1 MKKLPYIEDYI
12 VLMSE
17 HVLSWPIREPVIK
30 LARYDEPIVES
41 MNGQIASNTGFTD
54 KQSVLAH
61 KIVIKYRRQW
71 ASAGYDVGHLIDT
84 PKYRLPIR
92 TIDRRKRIVLEDS
105 YIAISFPYD
114 QDLISHIRA
123 GVAQVPGSLYFDRD
137 SRQWRAGIT
146 EQRLIWVKEFG
157 LKFNFDFDQAFN
169 NAIEQLLSQPD
180 YKISLVNDGAGYKI
194 TNAADSMLEYLHQ
207 RTEFVKENYL
217 KLCDY
222 SSILGYNIDSDIA
235 QQLNTELDPKVI
247 SLLTNRE
254 VNLTYANRATI
265 DIGPIIEYA
274 HLVNRFPIYVYEV
287 NDKIILEKLKD
298 YFDHSE
304 ICMFKANSELDP
316 GAQVIYCNQ
325 WKLTDVRI
333 PLLITMHT
341 LMIGYKRQQMLQNS
355 EKIVYFTQH
364 IE

>member
-12 VLMSE
+12 SLMAE
-17 HVLSWPIREPVIK
+17 HVLSWPIREPIIK

-41 MNGQIASNTGFTD
+41 MNDQINGNIGFTD
-54 KQSVLAH
+54 KQSALAH
-61 KIVIKYRRQW
+61 KIVTKYKKQW
-71 ASAGYDVGHLIDT
+71 ISAGYDVGHLVEA
-84 PKYRLPIR
+84 PRYRLPIR
-92 TIDRRKRIVLEDS
+92 VIDRRKT
-105 YIAISFPYD
+105 IALQDNHIIISFPYD
-114 QDLISHIRA
+114 QELISYIRA
-123 GVAQVPGSLYFDRD
+123 GVSKVPGSLYFDKDQRH
-137 SRQWRAGIT
+137 WRAGLT
-146 EQRLIWVKEFG
+146 EQRLIWAKEFG
-157 LKFNFDFDQAFN
+157 LKFNFEFSQEFN
-169 NAIEQLLSQPD
+169 SAIEQLLSQSD
-180 YKISLVNDGAGYKI
+180 YKICLVKDSTGYTI

-207 RTEFVKENYL
+207 RIEFSQENYL

-222 SSILGYNIDSDIA
+222 SSIMGYNIDSSITE
-235 QQLNTELDPKVI
+235 QLNTDLDTKVI

-254 VNLTYANRATI
+254 VNLTYANRASL
-265 DIGPIIEYA
+265 DIAPIIEYA

-304 ICMFKANSELDP
+304 ICMFKANSAVDP

-325 WKLTDVRI
+325 WKLIDIRI

-355 EKIVYFTQH
+355 EKIVYYTQQ